1 MRLIGTS
8 RDRFAYLSQNITSLT
23 NFITS
28 VSAIAFL
35 EPADFRKWFI
45 YVSSTLALQ
54 GVMRTSV
61 LESDLIDFGR
71 LQKKHYQT
79 ILRVSALPIFLV
91 PAINA
96 FLNTSVTTID
106 IILSLYGFFILV
118 QDACRYAYLSHKP
131 KYAML
136 SDSVWLLTA
145 LILMMLI
152 ISTSFVDLSVFLS
165 LVILGPITSLVI
177 LFVPSRSITSEQQW
191 QVKIQGKIRERNFLV
206 AQAIYGTM
214 VTVVINF
221 FVAKFCS
228 ANELHT
234 IRLIQTISSPFQAL
248 ASAYWLT
255 IILRKSESGF
265 VRDIIRKNLTRI
277 VKFIFLLVAIICSFE
292 IFSRN
297 YIRHSYADDW
307 KTILIAVAT
316 PIFNAALYS
325 STYILRYF
333 KKYKEMMLL
342 SIFVST
348 ILLITII
355 FYAKHLTAF
364 SFFIIQFTAI
374 FILQFLYLLLCLE
387 IRNNKYEINN
397 ETPRFVG

>member
-71 LQKKHYQT
+71 LQKKHYLT

-145 LILMMLI
+145 LILMILI

-177 LFVPSRSITSEQQW
+177 LFVPSRSITNEQQW
-191 QVKIQGKIRERNFLV
+191 QVKLQGKIRERNFLV

-297 YIRHSYADDW
+297 YIRHSYTDDW

-316 PIFNAALYS
+316 PIFNAVLYS

-333 KKYKEMMLL
+333 KKYKGMMLL

>member
-1 MRLIGTS
+1 MRFIGTS

-28 VSAIAFL
+28 VSAIVFL
-35 EPADFRKWFI
+35 DSADFRKWFI

-71 LQKKHYQT
+71 LQKKHYLT
-79 ILRVSALPIFLV
+79 ILKVSVIPIFLV

-96 FLNTSVTTID
+96 FLNTSVSAID

-145 LILMMLI
+145 LALIMLI
-152 ISTSFVDLSVFLS
+152 ISTSLVNISLFLL
-165 LVILGPITSLVI
+165 LVIVGPITSLVV
-177 LFVPSRSITSEQQW
+177 LFVLSRSLTSEHHW
-191 QVKIQGKIRERNFLV
+191 QVKIHGKFRERNFLV

-255 IILRKSESGF
+255 IVLKKSESGL
-265 VRDIIRKNLTRI
+265 VRDIIDKNLTRI
-277 VKFIFLLVAIICSFE
+277 VKFIFLLVTIICSFE

-297 YIRHSYADDW
+297 YIRYSNTDDW
-307 KTILIAVAT
+307 KTILIAIAT
-316 PIFNAALYS
+316 PIFNASLYS

-333 KKYKEMMLL
+333 KKYKEMMLA
-342 SIFVST
+342 SIIVST
-348 ILLITII
+348 ILLTTIV
-355 FYAKHLTAF
+355 FYADIINAF
-364 SFFIIQFTAI
+364 SFFVIQFTAI
-374 FILQFLYLLLCLE
+374 FILQILYLLLCLK
-387 IRNNKYEINN
+387 IRNNRFEMNN

>member
-71 LQKKHYQT
+71 LQKKHYLT

-145 LILMMLI
+145 LILMILI

-316 PIFNAALYS
+316 PIFNAVLYS

-333 KKYKEMMLL
+333 KKYKGMMLL

>member
-8 RDRFAYLSQNITSLT
+8 RDRFAYLSQNTTSLT

-71 LQKKHYQT
+71 LQKKHYLT

-145 LILMMLI
+145 LILMILI

-277 VKFIFLLVAIICSFE
+277 VKFFFLLVAIICSFE

-316 PIFNAALYS
+316 PIFNAVLYS

-333 KKYKEMMLL
+333 KKYKGMMLL

>member
-71 LQKKHYQT
+71 LQKKHYLT

-145 LILMMLI
+145 LILMILI

-255 IILRKSESGF
+255 VILRKSESGF

-316 PIFNAALYS
+316 PIFNAVLYS

-333 KKYKEMMLL
+333 KKYKGMMLL